1 MWHHCTGNA
10 SSCRRQLKAL
20 ENQLE
25 MKLVKKTARLKL
37 SEQARD
43 IINRFEILEKYI
55 EQLLQKTNQ
64 NFTKLIRNNKQ

>member
-1 MWHHCTGNA
+1 
-10 SSCRRQLKAL
+10 L